1 MSQIIGVLLP
11 LPFNDVFDYKT
22 EENVPLGSFV
32 RVPFGRERQ
41 IGVVWK
47 IGRSSKLEENKIKA
61 VSEVLN
67 FPPLSEALRKF
78 VTFVASYNMAFLGLT
93 LKMVMGVKAVFD
105 DNQTM
110 TLYRLSGKTL
120 AEAKLKN
127 SDARW
132 RVMELLRH
140 YPYTRAEICTGAGC
154 GSSVVKTM
162 IDAGVL
168 EPFTVEKKKSFQLP
182 DAEHQ
187 KVSLTAEQAEAAA
200 RLVAKI
206 GGGFSVTLLDGVT
219 GSGKT
224 EVYFEAVARALE
236 LGRQVLILVPEI
248 ALTTQWLGRFEKRFG
263 VKPAC
268 WHSGLGQRERID
280 TWKAVSEGRVKVIVG
295 ARSALFLPYPDLGLM
310 VIDESHDHSFKQED
324 VVNYQGRDM
333 AVVRAKLEQFPLILS
348 TATPDLET
356 VCNVEDGK
364 YDCVRL
370 TSRYASA
377 VMPDIKVIDL
387 KKDKPQKGSWGVSWL
402 APTLVDA
409 LKVNLEKNEQSMLF
423 LNRRGYAPLTICR
436 DCGHRIQCPNCTAWL
451 TEHRSSGR
459 LICHHCGYSMPIP
472 KECPE
477 CHSEDGLTACGPGV
491 ERIAEEVSKRFPDA
505 RLAVISSDITSSLT
519 EVSTVFERMEKGEVD
534 ILIGTQILAKGH
546 HFPSLT
552 LVGIVD
558 ADLGLMGS
566 DLRATEQTYQLLSQ
580 VSGRAGRAEK
590 KGTVYLQTLYPDN
603 AVLKALLANDR
614 NQFLDLEKQSRR
626 ILRMPPFGKLAAVI
640 VSGANRDAAE
650 KVAVWLGQ
658 TAPNNDYIST
668 LGPAPAPIYM
678 LRGKYRYRLLLKT
691 AKNIKIQEVLREW
704 LRKIS
709 CPSNV
714 RVEIDVD
721 PYSFM

>member
-1 MSQIIGVLLP
+1 MTSIIGVMLP
-11 LPFNDVFDYKT
+11 LPFNEPFDYKT
-22 EENVPLGSFV
+22 EMELPLGTLV
-32 RVPFGRERQ
+32 RVPWGREEQ

-47 IGRSSKLEENKIKA
+47 QGRSSELPENKIKPII
-61 VSEVLN
+61 EKLD
-67 FPPLSEALRKF
+67 FPPLSKNLIQFVKF
-78 VTFVASYNMAFLGLT
+78 VAEYNLAFVGLV
-93 LKMVMGVKAVFD
+93 LKMVISVRAVFD
-105 DNQTM
+105 DNQTE
-110 TLYRLSGKTL
+110 TLYTLSGKTL

-132 RVMELLRH
+132 HVMDLLRH
-140 YPYTRAEICTGAGC
+140 APYTRKEICRGAGV
-154 GSSVVKTM
+154 GLSVVNTL
-162 IDAGVL
+162 INAGILKPIVR
-168 EPFTVEKKKSFQLP
+168 PKKKYYAEPKGSFS
-182 DAEHQ
+182 
-187 KVSLTAEQAEAAA
+187 KVALTPEQETAAA
-200 RLVAKI
+200 ELVRKV
-206 GGGFSVTLLDGVT
+206 GNGFSVTLLDGVT

-370 TSRYASA
+370 TNRYASA

-505 RLAVISSDITSSLT
+505 RLAVISSDITSSLA
-519 EVSTVFERMEKGEVD
+519 EVSAVFERMEKGEVD

>member
-32 RVPFGRERQ
+32 RVPFGREKQ

-140 YPYTRAEICTGAGC
+140 YPYTRAEICAGAGC

-224 EVYFEAVARALE
+224 EVYFEAVAKALE
-236 LGRQVLILVPEI
+236 NGRQVLIMVPEI
-248 ALTTQWLGRFEKRFG
+248 SLTTQWLNRFEKRFG
-263 VKPAC
+263 VRPAC
-268 WHSGLGQRERID
+268 WHSGLGQRERAD
-280 TWKAVSEGRVKVIVG
+280 TWTAIAEGRVQVIVG
-295 ARSALFLPYPDLGLM
+295 ARSALFLPYTDLGLI
-310 VIDESHDHSFKQED
+310 VVDESHDHSFKQEEI
-324 VVNYQGRDM
+324 VNYQCRDM
-333 AVVRAKLEQFPLILS
+333 AVMRAKFEQFPLILS

-356 VCNVEDGK
+356 MVNVESGK
-364 YDCVRL
+364 YDAVRL
-370 TSRYASA
+370 TRRFADA
-377 VMPDIKVIDL
+377 RLPELKIVDL
-387 KKDKPQKGSWGVSWL
+387 KKDKPQKGPWGVSWL
-402 APTLVDA
+402 SPPLVGA
-409 LKVNLEKNEQSMLF
+409 LEENLQKGEQSMLF
-423 LNRRGYAPLTICR
+423 LNRRGYAPLVICR
-436 DCGHRIQCPNCTAWL
+436 DCGYRIQCPNCTAWL
-451 TEHRSSGR
+451 AEHRSTNR
-459 LICHHCGYSMPIP
+459 LICHHCGYTMVRPVR
-472 KECPE
+472 CPD
-477 CHSEDGLTACGPGV
+477 CGSEEGLTSCGPGV
-491 ERIAEEVSKRFPDA
+491 ERIAEEVAKRFPAA
-505 RLAVISSDITSSLT
+505 RTAVLSSDTTSSLA
-519 EVSTVFERMEKGEVD
+519 EVSEIFGKMERGELD

-546 HFPSLT
+546 HFPELT

-566 DLRATEQTYQLLSQ
+566 DLRAAEQTYQLLSQ
-580 VSGRAGRAEK
+580 VAGRAGRGEK
-590 KGTVYLQTLYPDN
+590 SGEVWIQTLYPEN
-603 AVLKALLANDR
+603 AVLQALVDNDR
-614 NQFLDLEKQSRR
+614 GRFLELEKQTRQM
-626 ILRMPPFGKLAAVI
+626 LKLPPFGRLAALV
-640 VSGANRDAAE
+640 VSGENQTLTEKAAAE
-650 KVAVWLGQ
+650 LGRCGP
-658 TAPNNDYIST
+658 ASDRVSV
-668 LGPAPAPIYM
+668 LGPAPAPIFM
-678 LRGKYRYRLLLKT
+678 LRNRYRYRLLLKT
-691 AKNIKIQEVLREW
+691 DRTVKIQDVVRQW
-704 LRKIS
+704 LQKVKI
-709 CPSNV
+709 PAKV
-714 RVEIDVD
+714 RVAVDID

>member
-1 MSQIIGVLLP
+1 MTSIIGVMLP
-11 LPFNDVFDYKT
+11 LPFNEPFDYKT
-22 EENVPLGSFV
+22 EMELPLGTLV
-32 RVPFGRERQ
+32 RVPWGREEQ

-47 IGRSSKLEENKIKA
+47 QGRSSELPENKIKPII
-61 VSEVLN
+61 EKLD
-67 FPPLSEALRKF
+67 FPPLSKNLIQFVKF
-78 VTFVASYNMAFLGLT
+78 VAEYNLAFVGLV
-93 LKMVMGVKAVFD
+93 LKMVISVRAVFD
-105 DNQTM
+105 DNQTE
-110 TLYRLSGKTL
+110 TLYTLSGKTL

-132 RVMELLRH
+132 HVMDLLRH
-140 YPYTRAEICTGAGC
+140 APYTRKEICRGAGV
-154 GSSVVKTM
+154 GLSVVNTL
-162 IDAGVL
+162 ITAGILKPIVR
-168 EPFTVEKKKSFQLP
+168 PKKKYYAEPKGSFS
-182 DAEHQ
+182 
-187 KVSLTAEQAEAAA
+187 KVALTPEQETAAA
-200 RLVAKI
+200 ELVRKV
-206 GGGFSVTLLDGVT
+206 GNGFSVTLLDGVT

-370 TSRYASA
+370 TNRYASA

-505 RLAVISSDITSSLT
+505 RLAVISSDITSSLA

>member
-22 EENVPLGSFV
+22 DDNIPLGSFV
-32 RVPFGRERQ
+32 RVPFGREKQ

-47 IGRSSKLEENKIKA
+47 IGRSSKLEEHKIKA
-61 VSEVLN
+61 ISEVLN
-67 FPPLSEALRKF
+67 FPPLSDALRKF

-93 LKMVMGVKAVFD
+93 LKMVMSVKAVFD
-105 DNQTM
+105 DNQTT

-140 YPYTRAEICTGAGC
+140 YPYTRAEICAGAGC
-154 GSSVVKTM
+154 GASVVKTM

-168 EPFTVEKKKSFQLP
+168 EPFTVEKKKNFQQP

-187 KVSLTAEQAEAAA
+187 KVSLTAEQTEAAA

-224 EVYFEAVARALE
+224 EVYFEAVAKALE
-236 LGRQVLILVPEI
+236 TGRQVLIMVPEI
-248 ALTTQWLGRFEKRFG
+248 SLTTQWLSRFEKRFG
-263 VKPAC
+263 VRPAC
-268 WHSGLGQRERID
+268 WHSGLGQRERMD
-280 TWKAVSEGRVKVIVG
+280 NWRAVIEGRAKVMVG
-295 ARSALFLPYPDLGLM
+295 ARSALFLPFADLGLI

-333 AVVRAKLEQFPLILS
+333 AVVRAKFEDFPLILS

-356 VCNVEDGK
+356 VCNVEEGK
-364 YDCVRL
+364 YDSVRL
-370 TSRYASA
+370 TSRYAAA
-377 VMPDIKVIDL
+377 VMPEIKIIDL
-387 KKDKPQKGSWGVSWL
+387 KKDKPQKGTWGVSWL
-402 APTLVDA
+402 APTLVKA
-409 LKVNLEKNEQSMLF
+409 LTENLAKGEQSVLF

-451 TEHRSSGR
+451 TEHRSSNS
-459 LICHHCGYSMPIP
+459 LVCHHCGYTTAIP
-472 KECPE
+472 SCCPE
-477 CHSEDGLTACGPGV
+477 CGSEDGLTACGPGV
-491 ERIAEEVSKRFPDA
+491 ERIAEEVKGRFPDA
-505 RLAVISSDITSSLT
+505 RIEILSSDITSSLA
-519 EVSTVFERMEKGEVD
+519 EVSAVIRKMEQGEVD

-566 DLRATEQTYQLLSQ
+566 DLRASEQTFQLLSQ
-580 VSGRAGRAEK
+580 VSGRAGRGAK
-590 KGTVYLQTLYPDN
+590 KGTVYLQTLYPEN
-603 AVLKALLANDR
+603 AVLQALIANDR
-614 NQFLDLEKQSRR
+614 DKFLTLEKNTRR
-626 ILRMPPFGKLAAVI
+626 ILKMPPYGKLAAVI
-640 VSGANRDAAE
+640 VSGVNRDLTE
-650 KVAVWLGQ
+650 NIAVRLGQ
-658 TAPNNDYIST
+658 TAPNGDSFST

-678 LRGKYRYRLLLKT
+678 LRGRYRYRLLIKT
-691 AKNIKIQEVLREW
+691 AKNIKIQELIREW
-704 LRKIS
+704 LRRVD

-714 RVEIDVD
+714 RIEVDID

>member
-140 YPYTRAEICTGAGC
+140 YPYTRAEICAGAGC

-224 EVYFEAVARALE
+224 EVYFEAVA
-236 LGRQVLILVPEI
+236 
-248 ALTTQWLGRFEKRFG
+248 
-263 VKPAC
+263 
-268 WHSGLGQRERID
+268 
-280 TWKAVSEGRVKVIVG
+280 
-295 ARSALFLPYPDLGLM
+295 
-310 VIDESHDHSFKQED
+310 
-324 VVNYQGRDM
+324 
-333 AVVRAKLEQFPLILS
+333 
-348 TATPDLET
+348 
-356 VCNVEDGK
+356 
-364 YDCVRL
+364 
-370 TSRYASA
+370 
-377 VMPDIKVIDL
+377 
-387 KKDKPQKGSWGVSWL
+387 
-402 APTLVDA
+402 
-409 LKVNLEKNEQSMLF
+409 
-423 LNRRGYAPLTICR
+423 
-436 DCGHRIQCPNCTAWL
+436 
-451 TEHRSSGR
+451 
-459 LICHHCGYSMPIP
+459 
-472 KECPE
+472 
-477 CHSEDGLTACGPGV
+477 
-491 ERIAEEVSKRFPDA
+491 
-505 RLAVISSDITSSLT
+505 
-519 EVSTVFERMEKGEVD
+519 
-534 ILIGTQILAKGH
+534 
-546 HFPSLT
+546 
-552 LVGIVD
+552 
-558 ADLGLMGS
+558 
-566 DLRATEQTYQLLSQ
+566 
-580 VSGRAGRAEK
+580 
-590 KGTVYLQTLYPDN
+590 
-603 AVLKALLANDR
+603 
-614 NQFLDLEKQSRR
+614 
-626 ILRMPPFGKLAAVI
+626 
-640 VSGANRDAAE
+640 
-650 KVAVWLGQ
+650 
-658 TAPNNDYIST
+658 
-668 LGPAPAPIYM
+668 
-678 LRGKYRYRLLLKT
+678 
-691 AKNIKIQEVLREW
+691 
-704 LRKIS
+704 
-709 CPSNV
+709 
-714 RVEIDVD
+714 
-721 PYSFM
+721 